1 MHTVGP
7 CPTTLKRCPE
17 LGGTFMLLKSERN
30 DIAAFGRK
38 LISAGL
44 TTGTGG
50 NLSLFNRP
58 ENLVAISPSG
68 TEYGNTQPEDIVIL
82 DLAGNVVEGR
92 LKPSSELDFH
102 LALYKRRP
110 DIHAVVHTHS
120 TYATTIACLNREI
133 PAVHYLVGFAGN
145 KVPVAPYATFG
156 TPALAANI
164 TETIGEYNAVLLAN
178 HGLVAVGP
186 TMIKAFSI
194 AEQVEFVARI
204 YYQTRCIG
212 DPAILPDKEMETV
225 IRKFGSYGQ

>member
-1 MHTVGP
+1 
-7 CPTTLKRCPE
+7 
-17 LGGTFMLLKSERN
+17 MLLKTERN
-30 DIAAFGRK
+30 DIATFGRK

-58 ENLVAISPSG
+58 ENLIAISPSG
-68 TEYGNTQPEDIVIL
+68 IEYCDMQPEDIVIL
-82 DLAGNVVEGR
+82 DLAGKVVEGR

-120 TYATTIACLNREI
+120 IYATTIACLNREI
-133 PAVHYLVGFAGN
+133 PAVHYLVGFAGK

-156 TPALAANI
+156 TPELAANI
-164 TETIGEYNAVLLAN
+164 TRTIGIYNAVLLAN

-186 TMIKAFSI
+186 TMAGAFSI

-204 YYQTRCIG
+204 YYQAGCIG
-212 DPAILPDKEMETV
+212 NPVILPDKEMETV
-225 IRKFGSYGQ
+225 IRKFGTHGQ